1 MLPVLRQL
9 EGEGK
14 EAVCSHGFGRYSI
27 PEGEMGMKNFRLI
40 PTYSAARELML
51 LGILTATSSVLSK
64 NLQKGISWH

>member
-27 PEGEMGMKNFRLI
+27 PEGEMGTKSFCLI
-40 PTYSAARELML
+40 PTHSAASLPPCSN
-51 LGILTATSSVLSK
+51 GAYAPGNTHSNFLSPV
-64 NLQKGISWH
+64 